1 MARVLKVDVRP
12 TTEHDMHLPAF
23 DNTKLT
29 AINTC
34 PKWGLIRYEHHKV
47 FDTGSRRMAL
57 EAGSACHD
65 FFAATRLY
73 QLGYKQMLP
82 EHMHYHGIKQFKEE
96 RWNNMCA
103 ALKHA
108 DFDKTDALTF
118 GLEALQSGGFF
129 DDPQDK
135 RRTMSNLEEACIGYH
150 DRWNFDGQE
159 VFVMDRED
167 PTSFVGCENTF
178 DVVVQFTLTDAAEG
192 EGLSYIECYRFC
204 GKIDG
209 VHTRKDD
216 PSRIRIEENKTASRL
231 NEAWSMSFDM
241 AHQVTGYMVAMSAIL
256 SKVIREAVVHGLTIP
271 RPRNG
276 VDAVVRVDVSRND
289 FQIEQWASW
298 FYHTIEIWKRYK
310 DLPID
315 APTYTHSC
323 NRYFTACAYIPLCS
337 SAKEE
342 QLDIFNNQM
351 ITDEWSPLHA

>member
-1 MARVLKVDVRP
+1 MTRVVGVSVRP
-12 TTEHDMHLPAF
+12 TTEQDKDLPAF

-47 FDTGSRRMAL
+47 FDVGSRRMAL

-65 FFAATRLY
+65 FFAAVRLY
-73 QLGYKQMLP
+73 QLGFKQGLHD
-82 EHMHYHGIKQFKEE
+82 HMHYHGIKQFGGE
-96 RWNNMCA
+96 RWKQMIDI
-103 ALKHA
+103 LKQTV
-108 DFDKTDALTF
+108 FDKTDGLNM
-118 GLEALQSGGFF
+118 GLECLQSGGFF

-135 RRTMSNLEEACIGYH
+135 RRTMSNLEEACIGYF

-159 VFVMDRED
+159 VFVLDPSD

-178 DVVVQFTLTDAAEG
+178 DCVVEFTLTDSMMDG
-192 EGLSYIECYRFC
+192 GLTYVESYRFI

-209 VHTRKDD
+209 VHVRKDNGN
-216 PSRIRIEENKTASRL
+216 IRVEENKTASRL

-241 AHQVTGYMVAMSAIL
+241 AHQVTGYMVAMSAML

-276 VDAVVRVDVSRND
+276 VDAVVRVDVRRND

-310 DLPID
+310 DVPID

-323 NRYFTACAYIPLCS
+323 NRYFTACTYIPLCS
-337 SAKEE
+337 SPKED
-342 QLDIFNNQM
+342 QLNIFENEMMQ
-351 ITDEWSPLHA
+351 DEWSPLNH